1 MMELSCAKYGLV
13 LLEAQ
18 AFKANNLACAI
29 YCAILALPITLLNI
43 SLIAALL
50 TIKERSKPCYVLLIN
65 VAITDLLAGLINFP
79 FNSVISYK
87 ISIAGDPCSY
97 ASISVPISYTL
108 GFATFLSITAIA
120 LERFVSIFYPYFHE
134 ANFHAKTLA
143 VILGLIWLISVA
155 VVLPTVI
162 TAESKYLKAGIACI
176 GTVGCFMN
184 IICYTKV
191 LLLARSIRREID
203 ATAARFGQQG
213 ISNRDKNLAKLGCLI
228 VVSICTSYFP
238 IVCSSIV
245 YLLGYKNVTFFQYS
259 ICWEWALANTS
270 ALTNPIITCTLIS
283 ALRQRIK
290 KLLVCKMKEIKLQTM
305 SIDGSL

>member
-1 MMELSCAKYGLV
+1 MELSCTKYGLV
-13 LLEAQ
+13 LLESR
-18 AFKANNLACAI
+18 AFKTNNLACAI
-29 YCAILALPITLLNI
+29 YGAILALPVTLFNI

-65 VAITDLLAGLINFP
+65 VAITDLLAGLVNFP
-79 FNSVISYK
+79 FNSVIFYK
-87 ISIAGDPCSY
+87 ISISEDPCSY
-97 ASISVPISYTL
+97 ANISVPISYTL

-120 LERFVSIFYPYFHE
+120 LERFVSIFYPFFHE
-134 ANFHAKTLA
+134 ANFHAKTLT
-143 VILGLIWLISVA
+143 VIVSMIWLTSVA

-162 TAESKYLKAGIACI
+162 TSESKYLKAGTACI
-176 GTVGCFMN
+176 GTAGCVVN

-191 LLLARSIRREID
+191 LLLARRIRREID

-228 VVSICTSYFP
+228 VISICACYFP

-245 YLLGYKNVTFFQYS
+245 YLLGYKNITFLQYS
-259 ICWEWALANTS
+259 LCWEWALANTS
-270 ALTNPIITCTLIS
+270 ALTNPIITCTLIA

-290 KLLVCKMKEIKLQTM
+290 KLWACQMQEIKLQT
-305 SIDGSL
+305 ITVDGSL